1 MRSRLNKIFLSIFVL
16 LAVIMSGCQT
26 QSRGAQDEDY
36 LYFLFANAAAQSCHL
51 AASQRR
57 VRTGLYGPW
66 HQI

>member
-36 LYFLFANAAAQSCHL
+36 LYFFVCNAAAQSCHL
-51 AASQRR
+51 AAS
-57 VRTGLYGPW
+57 
-66 HQI
+66 